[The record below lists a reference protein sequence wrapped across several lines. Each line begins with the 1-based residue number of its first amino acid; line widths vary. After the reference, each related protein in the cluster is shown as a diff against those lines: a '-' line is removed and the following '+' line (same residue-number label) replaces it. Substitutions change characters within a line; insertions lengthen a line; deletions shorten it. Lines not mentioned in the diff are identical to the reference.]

1 VWFSYLS
8 DADEDSAAS
17 SRRAPPSERKKHGLE
32 MVNMTKTD
40 LIEGL
45 SNRLGLVKIDAERVV
60 DGVLDA
66 ITEALK
72 HGDRVNLSGFGT
84 FAVSAREARTG
95 RNPKTGESIEIS
107 ASRSAKFKPGKQL
120 KESLNAAPAA
130 SEPD

>member
-1 VWFSYLS
+1 MTNCGRQAEEKETVG
-8 DADEDSAAS
+8 
-17 SRRAPPSERKKHGLE
+17 RRWG
-32 MVNMTKTD
+32 NMTKTD

-45 SNRLGLVKIDAERVV
+45 SNKLGLVKIDAERVV

-72 HGDRVNLSGFGT
+72 QGDRVNISGFGT
-84 FAVSAREARTG
+84 FAVSMRDARAG

-120 KESLNAAPAA
+120 KESLNGAPAA
-130 SEPD
+130 SEPSSAPD